1 MNHAAIVD
9 HLKPYANDV
18 SSIGSLP
25 LVISETGS
33 AIGNSP
39 IGFGGGFGAALWAV
53 DVHLAAMARGIKR
66 ICNTQEPAAT
76 HSFWVPDDSSNHTQ
90 GPAVQGVFPA
100 AAFITGFVGKDD
112 LLGKV
117 VELPVSG
124 DTKFSAYA
132 LYNLRSDRPQRIAL
146 VNLHE
151 WNTNSTSKRGMT
163 QVTLD
168 VGDKFKSAVARYMSS
183 ESGSFARGYD
193 VGGQDEVVA
202 FAGEQW
208 SYKLDQGKGHFIS
221 NSQEQV
227 TKLSVKNGKVT
238 VPVQDTEAVLVELR
252 SRNLIM

>member
-25 LVISETGS
+25 LVVSEIGS
-33 AIGNSP
+33 ALGSSP
-39 IGFGGGFGAALWAV
+39 PEFGGGFGVALWAV
-53 DVHLAAMARGIKR
+53 DVQLAAMVRGIKR

-76 HSFWVPDDSSNHTQ
+76 HSFWVPDNSGKHTQ
-90 GPAVQGVFPA
+90 GPAVQGIFPA
-100 AAFITGFVGKDD
+100 AAFITDFVGKGGS
-112 LLGKV
+112 LGKV

-132 LYNLRSDRPQRIAL
+132 LYNLQSDRPQRIAL

-151 WNTNSTSKRGMT
+151 WHKPSTSKRGT
-163 QVTLD
+163 IQVTLD
-168 VGDKFKSAVARYMSS
+168 VGDKVKSAVARYMSS

-193 VGGQDEVVA
+193 VGGQDEIVA

-221 NSQEQV
+221 NNQEQV
-227 TKLSVKNGKVT
+227 TKLSVKDGKVT
-238 VPVQDTEAVLVELR
+238 VPVQDTEAVLVDLR
-252 SRNLIM
+252 